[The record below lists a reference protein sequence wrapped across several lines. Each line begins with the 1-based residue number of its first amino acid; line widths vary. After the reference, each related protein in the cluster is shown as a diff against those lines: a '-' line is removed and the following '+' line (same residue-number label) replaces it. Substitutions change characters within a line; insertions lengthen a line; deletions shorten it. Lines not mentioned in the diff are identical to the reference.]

1 MAVVASHT
9 SGREVGTIENTNGSV
24 EALEGVLSYLVAE
37 RQQLRSH
44 GSPQAELEANR
55 LAIVAIQWQLARAL
69 GERYATGPEPQAQ
82 AVSS

>member
-1 MAVVASHT
+1 VS
-9 SGREVGTIENTNGSV
+9 TIENMNGSV
-24 EALEGVLSYLVAE
+24 EALESVLSYLVGE

-69 GERYATGPEPQAQ
+69 GERYAAGPQPQALQ
-82 AVSS
+82 VSS